1 MSYNWEEE
9 TKADARP
16 QHYCHTCGRTENHG
30 ALFNYHTHGVDSPY
44 GYTVKL
50 GQHCTECVDKLRKEV
65 DVPYYLLDNYMH
77 AEKSFDFYARKVE
90 NKGGDIESLKD
101 SKVQIL
107 REYCKLVDKNIIAST
122 RNEIDESTFTSNCMA
137 NASQL
142 VEWIANVGGVAKSAI
157 TSNGTGFKKV
167 DN

>member
-9 TKADARP
+9 TKNESRP
-16 QHYCHTCGRTENHG
+16 QYCCKTCDRTEQHG

-77 AEKSFDFYARKVE
+77 ADDSLEFYKRKVE
-90 NKGGDIESLKD
+90 KKGGDTQAIED
-101 SKVQIL
+101 QKVAIL
-107 REYCKLVDKNIIAST
+107 REYCKLVDSNIIKST
-122 RNEIDESTFTSNCMA
+122 REDLSQEQFIKNCMA

-157 TSNGTGFKKV
+157 TSNGMGFKKV